1 MAHPLDKWEPSPE
14 DVIHIQSKAL
24 DEKAQTVYRLER
36 ENEDLRTINEDL
48 RTINA
53 QLLTACKAADLYL
66 DWGWGKLGP
75 KAPPPEYPGKLLR
88 SAIAKAEEEQ

>member
-1 MAHPLDKWEPSPE
+1 MTRYFIKEDEQRPDSAHDWWLRKDQYIIGKLYLGRSE
-14 DVIHIQSKAL
+14 
-24 DEKAQTVYRLER
+24 AQQIAHQCNTYAE
-36 ENEDLRTINEDL
+36 
-48 RTINA
+48 
-53 QLLTACKAADLYL
+53 LLAACKAADLYL